1 MTQAEF
7 QSMMAA
13 RGCRVLG
20 NGAFGVYRGYPYSA
34 QITPAKRALVKLDF
48 KVEGKADKALVKRLK
63 GEVPKYCTPA
73 AQNGRDSTLF
83 INVQERDDDLERRIL
98 ACLDAAVD
106 AMQEAGLRPAETC
119 PLCGSGGC
127 DATGYAGG
135 YVNVHRACVENQTQL
150 TARRV
155 EDNRL
160 NGSYFTGILGALLG
174 GLVGAIPAVLMR
186 EYGSYLVAVLYALV
200 PLGANYGYRLF
211 KGKRTKA
218 AFFITIVFSV
228 LDMFL
233 MRIGAYAVYAVM
245 HYGSYLSGV
254 SDVVEAY
261 FQSYGAAQIGPDL
274 LFLALGLWIAWG
286 SIRRTGA
293 HEVQEAVMVAQTLLP
308 ERAPAAGGLDTR
320 LEED

>member
-20 NGAFGVYRGYPYSA
+20 NGAFGVYKGYPYSA
-34 QITPAKRALVKLDF
+34 QITPAKRALVRLEF
-48 KVEGKADKALVKRLK
+48 KVEGKADKAFVKRLK
-63 GEVPKYCTPA
+63 GEVPKYCTPM
-73 AQNGRDSTLF
+73 AQNSKTSTF
-83 INVQERDDDLERRIL
+83 CINVQERDGELEQSIW
-98 ACLDAAVD
+98 ACLAAAAA
-106 AMQEAGLRPAETC
+106 AMQEAGLRPSDTC
-119 PLCGSGGC
+119 PLCGAAGC
-127 DATGYAGG
+127 DATGYTAG

-150 TARRV
+150 TAQRV

-160 NGSYFTGILGALLG
+160 NGNYFTGMLGALLG

-186 EYGSYLVAVLYALV
+186 DFGSYLVAVLYALI

-211 KGKRTKA
+211 KGKRNKA

-233 MRIGAYAVYAVM
+233 MRLGMYFVYVVG
-245 HYGSYLSGV
+245 HYHMVPSLT
-254 SDVVEAY
+254 DVVEAY

-286 SIRRTGA
+286 GIRRTGA

-308 ERAPAAGGLDTR
+308 EQVPAAQGLDTPV
-320 LEED
+320 EED

>member
-20 NGAFGVYRGYPYSA
+20 NGAFGVYKSYPYSA
-34 QITPAKRALVKLDF
+34 QITPAKRALVRLEF
-48 KVEGKADKALVKRLK
+48 KVEGKADKAFVKRLK
-63 GEVPKYCTPA
+63 GELPKYCTPL
-73 AQNGRDSTLF
+73 AQNSRTSTF
-83 INVQERDDDLERRIL
+83 CINVQERDGGLEQLIGPCL
-98 ACLDAAVD
+98 AAAAA
-106 AMQEAGLRPAETC
+106 AMQEAGLRPSDTC
-119 PLCGSGGC
+119 PLCGAAGC
-127 DATGYAGG
+127 DAAGYAGG

-150 TARRV
+150 TAQRV

-160 NGSYFTGILGALLG
+160 NGNYFTGMLGALLG

-186 EYGSYLVAVLYALV
+186 DFGSYLVAVLYALI

-211 KGKRTKA
+211 KGKRNKA
-218 AFFITIVFSV
+218 AFFVTIVFSV

-233 MRIGAYAVYAVM
+233 MRLGMYAFYAVTHYAGYI
-245 HYGSYLSGV
+245 HSV

-286 SIRRTGA
+286 GIRRTGA

-308 ERAPAAGGLDTR
+308 EQAFAAQGLDTPM
-320 LEED
+320 EED